1 MKHHDWKIILLNI
14 CIAIIALLVLV
25 SIGLYIY
32 AMIVYKDTPI
42 AELPRWV
49 FWLVK

>member
-1 MKHHDWKIILLNI
+1 MKKHDRKIILLNI
-14 CIAIIALLVLV
+14 FIAIMILLILI
-25 SIGLYIY
+25 SIGLYVY
-32 AMIVYKDTPI
+32 AMVVYKDTPI